1 MPMIGRPIHD
11 ADGNVIGIACSRERV
26 RLCSTGCGRRA
37 TKLCDF
43 PLSGKKAGKTCD
55 ADLCERCAEH
65 VGPDRDYCPP
75 HARAAKEAG
84 HV

>member
-11 ADGNVIGIACSRERV
+11 ADGNVIGIACSRESV
-26 RLCSTGCGRRA
+26 KLCSACKSRRH

-55 ADLCERCAEH
+55 APLCDRCAEH

-75 HARAAKEAG
+75 HARAAKDGAP
-84 HV
+84 